1 MIHKLSTYTSRTLLV
16 LPTAQFYSPTRILII
31 DLDHN
36 RLKESK
42 RFGAIHTAPE
52 VDNILEAYET
62 F

>member
-1 MIHKLSTYTSRTLLV
+1 MN
-16 LPTAQFYSPTRILII
+16 

-62 F
+62 SKLFLKIKHLYIIINFNNKTKPVGVPH